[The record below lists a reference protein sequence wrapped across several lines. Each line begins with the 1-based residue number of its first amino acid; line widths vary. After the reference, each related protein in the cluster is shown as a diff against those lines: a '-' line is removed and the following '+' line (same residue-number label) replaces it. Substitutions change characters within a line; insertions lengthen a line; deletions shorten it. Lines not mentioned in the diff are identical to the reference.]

1 MRAVTALLH
10 PYSPHHAIMTL
21 RSSITRVF
29 ALAAVI
35 ATSAP
40 ALDAQGTTSGAIRG
54 RVLGDAGQPLGAATV
69 VAVNQA
75 TNLTLGA
82 QSDETGVYVIRLL
95 QPGIYTVTARRIG
108 QEPATVRD
116 VRVTVGTTAAVNFTL
131 RTAAVA
137 LAGVQITAERPAID
151 VTDAGVSTNVS
162 QEQIDNL
169 PTLGR
174 DFTDFI
180 NLSGLVSPT
189 PEATTGGQFSIAGQR
204 PSQTNL
210 QIDGVDANN
219 AFFGENRGGSRT
231 PFAFSLESIREF
243 QVITNGYDVEYGNY
257 SGGIVNIVTRG
268 GTNQLKGSVYGNYR
282 GVRAG
287 PIRLTANDFSGLAP
301 GDFNAQQYAALI
313 EGPIVRDKAFFLFSL
328 DGQRRR
334 EPFRPFSVAGFRFE
348 GDSAEADSLERII
361 SILQTKY
368 GVPNAAANYSSFQ
381 ISDDVLTLFG
391 RIDWTAN
398 ANHRL
403 SLRNNYSKHNNLNEA
418 GSFGIDAGL
427 SQAEA
432 FRSTTN
438 SLVGE
443 VTSVLSSRAFNVFR
457 VQYSM
462 EQRPRQGNDVRPT
475 IRVPTGQGRTV
486 EYGGTT
492 IAFRNSLDENKLQLV
507 NNFTY
512 DLGRHTLKLGTN
524 NTFSRFDNVFWFGGS
539 GAYEFASIAKLD
551 SLQPTSYTR
560 NVRADRQLPRA
571 KFSAAEY
578 SLYAQDDWQLSPRV
592 LMQLGVRYDVQRYST
607 RPGRV
612 VDVERAFGI
621 PTGVAPIDDNN
632 VSPRLAMTFDRRGDA
647 SEVWRAGAGLFYGR
661 VPYVLGSNV
670 GITDN
675 PLLTLT
681 CDGRRGDP
689 NAPPDVNYANWTP
702 NGDDNPASCANSSVV
717 TGTPSYTFW
726 RNDFQMPETFKAN
739 VGYERQFTARWRGGI
754 DLLMTSSRRLYTVRD
769 LNLRDPVFRLEGE
782 GGRNVFIPGGSFSPG
797 NAAGTARR
805 RNVDFAQIYMNYNEG
820 VARSMAASVKADHR
834 LTDSISVNG
843 SYTYTWAY
851 DNASY
856 SCCTANEGFRNA
868 RTGVLGPNVVGGI
881 GDRNATW
888 GPSDYVRNHTI
899 VFSSIARL
907 PWGLQLSSILRLQ
920 SGRPWG
926 PEVNGDINGDGE
938 RFNDR
943 PFIFRPEDLPVYTA
957 SSDTNPTETIA
968 RTRERYASYLSQLEC
983 LGKYVGRIIPRNSCR
998 QPWFNSLDM
1007 SIRKKFRTMGTQQV
1021 ELSLDLFNVLNG
1033 LNRNWGRNLEITT
1046 TSRNLFLPQAYDAA
1060 GNRILYTVP
1069 NGFSSTRPYGASVG
1083 LVQQFSMQIGA
1094 RYRF

>member
-1 MRAVTALLH
+1 MRPVIAAFGSHL
-10 PYSPHHAIMTL
+10 PHHATMTL
-21 RSSITRVF
+21 MRSIFVRSLAF
-29 ALAAVI
+29 ALAVVTA
-35 ATSAP
+35 AP
-40 ALDAQGTTSGAIRG
+40 VAGAQGTTSGAIRG
-54 RVLGDAGQPLGAATV
+54 RVTGDAGQPLDAATV

-82 QSDETGVYVIRLL
+82 QTDETGVYVIRLL

-108 QEPATVRD
+108 QEPSTVRD
-116 VRVTVGTTAAVNFTL
+116 VRVTVGTTTPVNFTL

-137 LAGVQITAERPAID
+137 LTGVQITAERPQID

-268 GTNQLKGSVYGNYR
+268 GTNRLKGSVYGNYR
-282 GVRAG
+282 GDQFTR
-287 PIRLTANDFSGLAP
+287 NDFSGVPA
-301 GDFNAQQYAALI
+301 GDFNAQQYAALV

-334 EPFRPFSVAGFRFE
+334 EPFRPFSVAGFRAE

-361 SILQTKY
+361 EILETKY
-368 GVPNAAANYSSFQ
+368 GVPNAAANYSTFQ
-381 ISDDVLTLFG
+381 IHDDVLTLFG
-391 RIDWTAN
+391 RLDWTVN
-398 ANHRL
+398 QNHRL
-403 SLRNNYSKHNNLNEA
+403 SLRNNYSKHDNLNEA
-418 GSFGIDAGL
+418 GSFGTDAGL
-427 SQAEA
+427 SQAET
-432 FRSTTN
+432 FNSRTN

-457 VQYSM
+457 IQYSM
-462 EQRPRQGNDVRPT
+462 EERPRQGNDVRPT
-475 IRVPTGQGRTV
+475 IRVPTGEGRTV

-512 DLGRHTLKLGTN
+512 DLGQHTLKVGTN

-539 GAYEFASIAKLD
+539 GLYEFASIAKLD
-551 SLQPTSYTR
+551 SLQPSSFTR
-560 NVRADRQLPRA
+560 SIRGDRQLPRA
-571 KFSAAEY
+571 KFSAQDY
-578 SLYAQDDWQLSPRV
+578 SVYAQDDFQVTPRL
-592 LMQLGVRYDVQRYST
+592 LMQLGLRYDVQRYSN

-621 PTGVAPIDDNN
+621 ETGLAPIDDDN
-632 VSPRLAMTFDRRGDA
+632 VSPRVAITFDRRGDA

-670 GITDN
+670 AITDN

-689 NAPPDVNYANWTP
+689 NAPPEVDYANWTP
-702 NGDDNPASCANSSVV
+702 NGDDNPAACEGSSTVS
-717 TGTPSYTFW
+717 GTPSYTFW
-726 RNDFQMPETFKAN
+726 RDDFEMPETFKAN
-739 VGYERQFTARWRGGI
+739 VGYERQFTPRWRAGL
-754 DLLMTSSRRLYTVRD
+754 DLLMTDSRRLYTVRD
-769 LNLRDPVFRLEGE
+769 LNLRDAVFTLDGE
-782 GGRNVFIPGGSFSPG
+782 GGRQVFVPGGSFSPSG
-797 NAAGTARR
+797 SAGTARR
-805 RNVDFAQIYMNYNEG
+805 RNTDFAQIYMNFNEG

-834 LTDSISVNG
+834 LTDSISLNG

-856 SCCTANEGFRNA
+856 SCCTANEGYRNVRNGA
-868 RTGVLGPNVVGGI
+868 FGPNMVGGS
-881 GDRNATW
+881 GEEDKTW

-899 VFSSIARL
+899 VLSSIARL
-907 PWGLQLSSILRLQ
+907 PWGVQLSTIFRLQ

-926 PEVNGDINGDGE
+926 PEVQGDINGDGE
-938 RFNDR
+938 SFNDR

-957 SSDTNPTETIA
+957 SSDTNPLETVA

-983 LGKYVGRIIPRNSCR
+983 VGDYVGQIIPRNSCR

-1007 SIRKKFRTMGTQQV
+1007 SIRKKFRTAGTQEV

-1033 LNRNWGRNLEITT
+1033 LNKDWGRNLEIAAS
-1046 TSRNLFLPQAYDAA
+1046 SRNLLVPQGYDAVT
-1060 GNRILYTVP
+1060 NRILYTVP
-1069 NGFSSTRPYGASVG
+1069 GTFSSTRPYGASVG
-1083 LVQQFSMQIGA
+1083 LVQQFSAQIGA